1 MADDLKK
8 IIELAK
14 ADGGKFFVIDEKG
27 KPLLVI
33 MGVAEYEKVLL
44 KKMQNQI
51 EDIEEVNKKI
61 AQAQAEILKEEK
73 VKQTRTEQ
81 QEQLRSEVIDST
93 FDFESQQQTPQQFDD
108 L

>member
-1 MADDLKK
+1 MPDNLKK

-14 ADGGKFFVIDEKG
+14 ADGGKFFVIDEHG
-27 KPLLVI
+27 NPVLVI

-61 AQAQAEILKEEK
+61 AEAQTEIEREAQI
-73 VKQTRTEQ
+73 KQQRFEQ
-81 QEQLRSEVIDST
+81 QEQLRSEIIDST
-93 FDFESQQQTPQQFDD
+93 FDFESPQQPQQLDD